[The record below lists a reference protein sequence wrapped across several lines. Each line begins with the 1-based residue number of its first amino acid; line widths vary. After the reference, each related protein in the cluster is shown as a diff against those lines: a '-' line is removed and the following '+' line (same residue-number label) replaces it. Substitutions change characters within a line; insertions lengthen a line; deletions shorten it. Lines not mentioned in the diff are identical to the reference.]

1 MSGLNDDFSLKKSN
15 EFNSVYKQGKSYV
28 TKHIVM
34 YWKKNEEP
42 YNRIGCTV
50 SKKVGNAVT
59 RNRVKRLMKETYR
72 LNSKNI
78 PKGYDLVFVARVRMK
93 DANYA
98 QVEKTMRYLLGHL
111 KKENR

>member
-1 MSGLNDDFSLKKSN
+1 MSGLNDDLSLKKSK

-28 TKHIVM
+28 TKNIVM
-34 YWKKNEEP
+34 YWKQNNEP

-72 LNSKNI
+72 LNSNRI

-98 QVEKTMRYLLGHL
+98 IVEKTMRQLLGRL
-111 KKENR
+111 TKG

>member
-1 MSGLNDDFSLKKSN
+1 MSGLNDDVSLKKSS

-34 YWKKNEEP
+34 YWKKNNES

-50 SKKVGNAVT
+50 SKKVGKAVT
-59 RNRVKRLMKETYR
+59 RNRVKRLIKEAYR
-72 LNSKNI
+72 LNSKKI

-93 DANYA
+93 DANY
-98 QVEKTMRYLLGHL
+98 VTTENTMRNLLKRIG
-111 KKENR
+111 E

>member
-1 MSGLNDDFSLKKSN
+1 MSGLNNDYSLKKSS

-34 YWKKNEEP
+34 YWKKNREP
-42 YNRIGCTV
+42 FNRIGCTV

-59 RNRVKRLMKETYR
+59 RNRVKRLIKEAYR
-72 LNSKNI
+72 LNSGNI

-93 DANYA
+93 DANYKTT
-98 QVEKTMRYLLGHL
+98 ENTMRHLLKRIG
-111 KKENR
+111 E